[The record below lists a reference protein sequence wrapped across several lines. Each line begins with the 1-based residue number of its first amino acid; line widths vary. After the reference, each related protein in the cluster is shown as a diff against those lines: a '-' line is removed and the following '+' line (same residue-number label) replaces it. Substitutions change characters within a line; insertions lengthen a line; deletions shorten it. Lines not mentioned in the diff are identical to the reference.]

1 MYFEKTKGKFV
12 ISYTSPNATLGPY
25 RANNYLYNYFEITI
39 ESTRKW
45 LWFSF
50 SSIRDWSRYLAPP
63 SEPIRYKTKTND
75 NSVNLVFPSF
85 QRLHLFSLAVVITL
99 VLLLRKAGVDR
110 IYFNMQE
117 CNLWKIH
124 AISFVESLCSRKGDN
139 FKTQKN

>member
-1 MYFEKTKGKFV
+1 MRLLSVTRNKHFNSLSLLSISFPLLCEFTLNKASQNIDKLYIFRETKGKFV

-45 LWFSF
+45 LWFCF

-85 QRLHLFSLAVVITL
+85 
-99 VLLLRKAGVDR
+99 
-110 IYFNMQE
+110 
-117 CNLWKIH
+117 
-124 AISFVESLCSRKGDN
+124 
-139 FKTQKN
+139 